1 MHSSK
6 DRQSNIHLYKVLGS
20 SRKKLQE
27 DMKRKSYKEELFFYR
42 EIREVPLMRLFL
54 STVLNEVK

>member
-6 DRQSNIHLYKVLGS
+6 DRQSNIYMYEVLGS
-20 SRKKLQE
+20 SRKKATAGYE
-27 DMKRKSYKEELFFYR
+27 KSYTEELFFYR
-42 EIREVPLMRLFL
+42 EIREAPLMRLFL

>member
-27 DMKRKSYKEELFFYR
+27 DMKRKSYKELFFYR